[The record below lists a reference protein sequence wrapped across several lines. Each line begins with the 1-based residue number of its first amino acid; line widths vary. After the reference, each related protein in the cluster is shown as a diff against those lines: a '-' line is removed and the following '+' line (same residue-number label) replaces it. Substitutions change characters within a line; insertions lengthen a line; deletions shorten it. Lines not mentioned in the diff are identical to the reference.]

1 MSMTGWTYPSAKL
14 KYVLNRIIKELDDAV
29 GKPNYAN
36 IKPVDVMVITDM
48 APSMRVLVYAR
59 EYILSNHF
67 TS

>member
-48 APSMRVLVYAR
+48 APSMRVLVYAQN
-59 EYILSNHF
+59 IS
-67 TS
+67 